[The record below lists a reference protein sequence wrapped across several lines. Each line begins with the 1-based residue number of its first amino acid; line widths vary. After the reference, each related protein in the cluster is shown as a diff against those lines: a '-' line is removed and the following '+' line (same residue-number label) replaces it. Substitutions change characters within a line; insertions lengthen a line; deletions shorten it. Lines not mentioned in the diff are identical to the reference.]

1 MAELK
6 YLAGVVTLELD
17 ADKCIGCGLCAEVC
31 PQGVF
36 AVEGGKAEI
45 LDRDA
50 CMECGACA
58 RNCVVEAISVRS
70 GVGCAA
76 GILLSMLGGGGADGA
91 CCAGPDDSG
100 KKGACCG

>member
-1 MAELK
+1 MPQLK
-6 YLAGVVTLELD
+6 YLVGVVTLELD
-17 ADKCIGCGLCAEVC
+17 VEKCMGCGLCTVVC

-36 AVEGGKAEI
+36 AVEGRKAEI
-45 LDRDA
+45 VDRDA

-76 GILLSMLGGGGADGA
+76 GILYSMLGGGGADDA
-91 CCAGPDDSG
+91 CCGDPDDPD
-100 KKGACCG
+100 KKGARCG

>member
-1 MAELK
+1 MPQLK
-6 YLAGVVTLELD
+6 YLTDVVTLELD
-17 ADKCIGCGLCAEVC
+17 ADKCIGCGLCAVVC

-36 AVEGGKAEI
+36 AVDDGKAEI

-76 GILLSMLGGGGADGA
+76 GILLSLLGGKAAD
-91 CCAGPDDSG
+91 D
-100 KKGACCG
+100 ACCGGPGGSTKGNSCC